1 MLRYLTLLVAFGTHA
16 GATPEVDS
24 NNLARL
30 HALMQPTAEETRWP
44 QIPWRTSLWQARID
58 AAAAGKPIYLWEM
71 DGHPLGCT

>member
-30 HALMQPTAEETRWP
+30 HALMQPTAEETRWL
-44 QIPWRTSLWQARID
+44 QIPWRTSLWQAR
-58 AAAAGKPIYLWEM
+58 KRPWPIIRITGIGLSK
-71 DGHPLGCT
+71 TII